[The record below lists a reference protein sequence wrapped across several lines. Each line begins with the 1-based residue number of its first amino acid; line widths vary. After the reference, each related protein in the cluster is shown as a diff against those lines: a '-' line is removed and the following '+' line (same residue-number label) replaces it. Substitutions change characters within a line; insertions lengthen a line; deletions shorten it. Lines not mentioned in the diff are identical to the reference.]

1 MTAARYNRTQQ
12 ENAKA
17 EAEKKQKQ
25 KGKKAKASTTSV
37 ADVDDDLERNDH
49 DDEEE
54 GGVGGGSSDVAA
66 ASTETEDSS
75 AEDRFSSE
83 VKRVMLHELD
93 EHLEVG
99 LSFSDSAS
107 LLLQLAYILQKSRR
121 WAHQS
126 QLRVNFVYSNTSGEF
141 ENDVLV
147 RLLFCVWSGRL
158 RVVLLVCFRQR
169 GPMVR
174 VDGLLWICIHFS

>member
-1 MTAARYNRTQQ
+1 MLQAWLNLGFLLGDGDRGFIESIVTAARYNRNQQ
-12 ENAKA
+12 ETAKT
-17 EAEKKQKQ
+17 EAAKRQKQ
-25 KGKKAKASTTSV
+25 KGNKTKASTTSV
-37 ADVDDDLERNDH
+37 ADVDDDLERNDL
-49 DDEEE
+49 DEEE
-54 GGVGGGSSDVAA
+54 GGVGGGSSAA
-66 ASTETEDSS
+66 ASTDNEDSS
-75 AEDRFSSE
+75 AEDRLSE
-83 VKRVMLHELD
+83 AKRVMLHELD

-147 RLLFCVWSGRL
+147 RFCV
-158 RVVLLVCFRQR
+158 R
-169 GPMVR
+169 GY
-174 VDGLLWICIHFS
+174 C